1 MDWVKLS
8 TRYYDDPKVIAA
20 GPEAEVLFTR
30 ALAYCGAHETDGV
43 ILDAA
48 LGRLMR
54 RGARK
59 AAERLV
65 SVGLWCV
72 IPGGWVIVSW
82 ADWQTTA
89 ERIQADRAAARERQR
104 RSRDRKKNDGHGVSR
119 VTHGVTHAEVT
130 VAEVEEEVEEE
141 AAAAAA
147 AREDADN
154 AAAAAVIA
162 DDIPTPLAIFRSRFQ
177 SVAALQTIRFDQLRP
192 EQLDQLADLIAM
204 HGDQKL
210 IDIAIRTLR
219 VPPPVSVSAFLGTWA
234 ALPAPG
240 QRLAVVKDARCTLP
254 GHQGTTRH
262 CKECASEAHAGGLK

>member
-1 MDWVKLS
+1 MKRQLPLWY
-8 TRYYDDPKVIAA
+8 RMAA
-20 GPEAEVLFTR
+20 GYYKDDAVITAGEAAEVLFVR
-30 ALAYCGAHETDGV
+30 ALGYSKEQDTDGFISTNALPWIV
-43 ILDAA
+43 KTKAKQRVVALVAA
-48 LGRLMR
+48 
-54 RGARK
+54 
-59 AAERLV
+59 
-65 SVGLWCV
+65 GLWV
-72 IPGGWVIVSW
+72 EVDGGWRISNW
-82 ADWQTTA
+82 ALWQETREQIEA
-89 ERIQADRAAARERQR
+89 NREAARERAK
-104 RSRDRKKNDGHGVSR
+104 RSRANRKKADVSR
-119 VTHGVTHAEVT
+119 VTHAHVTQQET
-130 VAEVEEEVEEE
+130 ETETEKR

-240 QRLAVVKDARCTLP
+240 QRLAVVKDAPCTLP